1 MSFARLAGKTA
12 VVTGSTTGI
21 GQAVA
26 LALHCEGAQV
36 VCADLHE
43 RRQGGDETEVP
54 THEQINKAGGKAVF
68 VQTDVTRAD
77 SVKRLVKEAVSHFGR
92 IDIFINNAGVAGK
105 DGSIEIAEDAWD
117 RTFAVNARGTSLGC
131 KYAGAQMKKQDQLP
145 SMDRG
150 WIINIAGVQTG
161 STGES
166 PSKHSLVT
174 DLTQSVSHELRNHD
188 IHVNAIC
195 PGYTKMSMP
204 EDWLETQEAQTA
216 LAKLPEDVAKM
227 VIQLATEESGWMAG
241 NSVSVDGGNTT
252 F

>member
-12 VVTGSTTGI
+12 VVTGSSTGI

-26 LALHCEGAQV
+26 FALYTEGAQV
-36 VCADLHE
+36 VCADLEE
-43 RRQGGDETEVP
+43 RRQGSEDTEVP
-54 THEQINKAGGKAVF
+54 THEQINKAGGKAIF

-92 IDIFINNAGVAGK
+92 IDIFINNAGVTGQ
-105 DGSIEIAEDAWD
+105 DGSIMLSNEAWD
-117 RTFAVNARGTSLGC
+117 RNFAINARGTSLGC

-174 DLTQSVSHELRNHD
+174 DMTQTIAQELRDHD
-188 IHVNAIC
+188 IHVNAIT

-204 EDWLETQEAQTA
+204 ENGLETEEALA
-216 LAKLPEDVAKM
+216 AIAKLPEDVAKM
-227 VIQLATEESGWMAG
+227 VVQLATEESGWMAG
-241 NSVSVDGGNTT
+241 NSVSVDSGNAT